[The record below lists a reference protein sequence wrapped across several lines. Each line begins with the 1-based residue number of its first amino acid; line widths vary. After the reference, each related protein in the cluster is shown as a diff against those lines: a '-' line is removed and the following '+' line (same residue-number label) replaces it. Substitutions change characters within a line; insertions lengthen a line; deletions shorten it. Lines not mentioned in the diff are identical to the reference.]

1 MLRSPLLLAA
11 AFVTAVAA
19 GSLFSPQPSCATTGG
34 CLIPTFAVSQYLNV
48 TGNDILSGLSSNV
61 RRCREQCDELLNGCQ
76 GVVKAAERCVKAA
89 AGAETDA
96 DERGCNDL
104 SKPDAGPCKRD
115 ARSEEREIFGFVS
128 DDASN
133 AIDDCFD
140 AHDDC
145 NLDCE
150 DEELED

>member
-11 AFVTAVAA
+11 AFVAAVAA
-19 GSLFSPQPSCATTGG
+19 GSVLTPQPSCATTGG
-34 CLIPTFAVSQYLNV
+34 CLIPTAAVSLYLDV
-48 TGNDILSGLSSNV
+48 TGSDILSGLSSNV

-76 GVVKAAERCVKAA
+76 GVVKAAQRCVKAA

-96 DERGCNDL
+96 DERGCGDL
-104 SKPDAGPCKRD
+104 SKPESGACKRD
-115 ARSEEREIFGFVS
+115 ARGEEQSIFGFVK

-133 AIDDCFD
+133 ALSNCFE

-145 NLDCE
+145 NFDCE
-150 DEELED
+150 ETED